1 MSIPPA
7 VGLGVGVTAALGVA
21 KLAAGAAAKLAENST
36 GAATNF
42 AEFFAADADANK
54 ATETTRSPDHKSPS
68 KSLRQVVEDLMTQL
82 GLTSDSPVELQMDDQ
97 GQIQVTTPRP
107 ESSSPAD
114 AAARTQLQSA
124 INGNEELRSKLA
136 SYFA

>member
-7 VGLGVGVTAALGVA
+7 VGLGIGVTAALGVA
-21 KLAAGAAAKLAENST
+21 RLAAGAATELAENST
-36 GAATNF
+36 EAVTNF
-42 AEFFAADADANK
+42 AEVFAADAGANK
-54 ATETTRSPDHKSPS
+54 ATETAHGPDHKTAN
-68 KSLRQVVEDLMTQL
+68 KSLRQVIADLMTQL

-114 AAARTQLQSA
+114 AATRTQLQSV